1 MYSPSSHPL
10 PIFSLKQP
18 SSSALTS
25 KKIKKLIHTLI
36 VSSMCRII
44 RALSKAK
51 STLVEILKGSK
62 SNINFPYPSN
72 KKYSNKKKKI
82 IMGSFRLHYNWC
94 SSRSYSHVMPIPSRV
109 YEGLPKTVISGEQAQ
124 KCDNNLQHG
133 EDFCHDSEL
142 EGYLR
147 WLEEIDGDG
156 YTGSEKDE
164 EIIKDVDM
172 LAEMFIT
179 NCHEKFRVE
188 MEESCRRHQEML
200 ARSL

>member
-10 PIFSLKQP
+10 PIFSLKPP

-36 VSSMCRII
+36 VSSICRII

-51 STLVEILKGSK
+51 STLVKILKDNK

-109 YEGLPKTVISGEQAQ
+109 YDGLPKDAISSEQVQ
-124 KCDNNLQHG
+124 KCDNNPHHG
-133 EDFCHDSEL
+133 EDFCYDSEL
-142 EGYLR
+142 AGYLR

-156 YTGSEKDE
+156 YKGSEKDE